1 MKKSIVKII
10 AVCLCAA
17 ITFGGVVFT
26 ASSLNSGYN
35 TNEESKQVSAAIE
48 SKDESVFKDET
59 VYILANA
66 DGSTDKII
74 VSDWIKN
81 KLKNESLND
90 KTELT
95 DIENVKGNET
105 YTDGNDNTKIWD
117 ADGNDIYYQGNI
129 DKELPVDLK
138 ISYKLDGKDISPS
151 ELVGKSGRVT
161 IRFDYTNKQFEYRE
175 INGKKEKIY
184 VPYAMLTGVVLDNEV
199 FANAE
204 ITNGRLINDGSR
216 TVVVGTAFPGLQENL
231 GISKED
237 FEIPDYVE
245 ITADAENFEL
255 GMTLTLATN
264 ELFNEIDTDSLDKAD
279 DLKDSVKKLTDGMDK
294 LLDGSSELYD
304 GLSELLDKS
313 GELTDGI
320 NQLADGADT
329 LKGGTAELDNGA
341 SSLQSGAKQLSDG
354 LNTLSSENDKLNG
367 GAEQVFKTL
376 LSTAESQL
384 KAAGLEVPT
393 LTIANYSKVL
403 DDVIASLDKNAVYE
417 KALNTVK
424 SAVEEKRPYITEQV
438 TAAVRQEVEK
448 QVTAAVKNEVTPKVE
463 QAVRENVRGQ
473 ILAAM
478 NMDSTSYDAAV
489 SAGLIDKA
497 TQQAVKNEIEKQM
510 KSDTVLQTI
519 EAKTEEQMNSKEIRA
534 AIEDNVAQQM
544 KTDNVKNQISS
555 NTEAQVQK
563 AISDNMASDEVQSQL
578 TAASEGA
585 KSVIS
590 LKSSL
595 DSYNTFY
602 TGLQTY
608 TSGVSQAA
616 DGANELKNGT
626 DDLKKGTQQLHSG
639 STELYDGI
647 MTLKDSTPTLIDG
660 IKQLRDGSGE
670 LRDGL
675 VEFNDEGIQK
685 LADIVN
691 KDLNNIVERLRATKE
706 VSLSYKSFAGID
718 DSADGQV
725 KFIYKTD
732 SLEK

>member
-1 MKKSIVKII
+1 MKKSIIKII
-10 AVCLCAA
+10 TVCLCAA
-17 ITFGGVVFT
+17 ITFGGVIFT
-26 ASSLNSGYN
+26 ASSLNSDEN
-35 TNEESKQVSAAIE
+35 SEKETKQNSVVEEN
-48 SKDESVFKDET
+48 KDNHDFKDET
-59 VYILANA
+59 VYILTNTEGAA
-66 DGSTDKII
+66 DKII

-81 KLKNESLND
+81 KLKNKSLND
-90 KTELT
+90 KTELS

-105 YTDGNDNTKIWD
+105 YTNGNNDTKIWD

-129 DKELPVDLK
+129 DKELPVDMK
-138 ISYKLDGKDISPS
+138 ISYKLDGKDISPT
-151 ELVGKSGRVT
+151 ELAGKSGKIT
-161 IRFDYTNKQFEYRE
+161 IRFDYTNKQFEYKE

-184 VPYAMLTGVVLDNEV
+184 VPYAMLTGVVLDNNIFKNV
-199 FANAE
+199 D
-204 ITNGRLINDGSR
+204 ITNGKLINDGSR
-216 TVVVGTAFPGLQENL
+216 TVVLGAAFPGLQENL
-231 GISKED
+231 DISED
-237 FEIPDYVE
+237 DFKIPDYVE
-245 ITADAENFEL
+245 ITADAEDFEL

-264 ELFNEIDTDSLDKAD
+264 EPFNEIDTDSLDKEN
-279 DLKDSVKKLTDGMDK
+279 DLKSSVKKLTDSMKK
-294 LLDGSSELYD
+294 LIDGSSDLYD

-313 GELTDGI
+313 GELSDGI
-320 NQLADGADT
+320 NQLANGADS
-329 LKGGTAELDNGA
+329 LKNGTHELDSGA

-384 KAAGLEVPT
+384 KASGLEVPT
-393 LTIANYSKVL
+393 LTIDNYSKVL
-403 DDVIASLDKNAVYE
+403 DKVIASLDKNEVYN

-424 SAVEEKRPYITEQV
+424 AAVEEKRPYITEQV
-438 TAAVRQEVEK
+438 TEAVRAEVTK
-448 QVTAAVKNEVTPKVE
+448 QVTDAVKKEVKPKVT
-463 QAVRENVRGQ
+463 QAVRETVLSK
-473 ILAAM
+473 ILSTI
-478 NMDSTSYDAAV
+478 NMDIESYNAAV
-489 SAGLIDKA
+489 SAGMIDKA
-497 TQQAVKNEIEKQM
+497 TQQTIENETEKQM
-510 KSDTVLQTI
+510 KSNTVLQTI
-519 EAKTEEQMNSKEIRA
+519 ENQTEEQMKTKEIKNT
-534 AIEDNVAQQM
+534 IKNNVSQQM
-544 KTDNVKNQISS
+544 KTDNVKNQIKS
-555 NTEAQVQK
+555 NTEAQVEK
-563 AISDNMASDEVQSQL
+563 AVSDNMASDEVKSQL
-578 TAASEGA
+578 ASASEGA

-626 DDLKKGTQQLHSG
+626 DDLKKGTQQLNSG

-691 KDLNNIVERLRATKE
+691 KDLNNIVERIRATKE
-706 VSLSYKSFAGID
+706 VSLNYRNFAGID
-718 DSADGQV
+718 ENTDGQV
-725 KFIYKTD
+725 KFIYRAD
-732 SLEK
+732 GIEK